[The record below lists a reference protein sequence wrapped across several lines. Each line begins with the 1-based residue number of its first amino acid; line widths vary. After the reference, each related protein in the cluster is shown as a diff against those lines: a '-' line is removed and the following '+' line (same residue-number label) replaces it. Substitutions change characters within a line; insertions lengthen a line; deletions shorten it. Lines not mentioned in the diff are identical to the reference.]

1 MNKYFLILL
10 ISLFGSQADAMKSG
24 FVSFNDKIAA
34 DVLTAS
40 VDAFKKGLDNK
51 STFGQGFK
59 GAAASWTIMGALASG
74 GAMMY
79 QGYTYF
85 RGAQTIAN
93 GVVAGSEAINK
104 ILEQKEEET
113 AAINKLA
120 QEAEKIRQIQ
130 EAKDKE
136 DKEAHDHVKNL
147 SLMQLHMLAAAEA
160 QENGDSH
167 YWQDL
172 YNAKRGDNPYLAL
185 PNNNLAHDKQSENP
199 NNQ

>member
-1 MNKYFLILL
+1 MNKYFLIVL
-10 ISLFGSQADAMKSG
+10 ISLVASQADAMKSG

-34 DVLTAS
+34 DVLSAS
-40 VDAFKKGLDNK
+40 VDAFKKGLENR
-51 STFGQGFK
+51 STFGQGFR

-79 QGYTYF
+79 QGYSYF

-93 GVVAGSEAINK
+93 GVVVGSDVINK
-104 ILEQKEEET
+104 ILEQKQEET
-113 AAINKLA
+113 TAINNLA
-120 QEAEKIRQIQ
+120 EQTEEFNKIEKAKNAQADEAL
-130 EAKDKE
+130 
-136 DKEAHDHVKNL
+136 DHVSGL

-160 QENGDSH
+160 QEKSDSH

-185 PNNNLAHDKQSENP
+185 SNNNLAHDKQPENP